1 MSIDPR
7 HFELQIVGARHVAS
21 LRDGLRGERPS
32 FLVRLFILST
42 ILATSLLAACHGE
55 PAEVRVYRDSMAL
68 AAAVLDRDD
77 PDAAEELRDL
87 ITRAEQVTAERP
99 GRDAVEAAW
108 QRCFAFA
115 SEALEPPDPEEE
127 IARRWPEIER
137 LASERLRQ
145 VAQHLDE
152 TSAGR
157 PTSREI
163 TRARMRLTLARRHA
177 EAGRQAQATLEA
189 EAAMA
194 HLAEVT
200 ELRSARIS
208 RFSDPRNLAL
218 WQEMVAEALAG
229 AGRRTEVIVVDK
241 LDRRLSLFRG
251 DREVARFSIE
261 LGTNGLAP
269 KFREGDA
276 ATPEGIY
283 RVVDKKDGAETRFYK
298 ALLIDY
304 PNALDRQRF
313 EARKAIGALPG
324 DARIGSLI
332 EIHGDGGVG
341 RDWTDGCVALTNR
354 DMDALFREVS
364 EGTPVVIVGTY

>member
-1 MSIDPR
+1 M
-7 HFELQIVGARHVAS
+7 
-21 LRDGLRGERPS
+21 
-32 FLVRLFILST
+32 RLFFLST
-42 ILATSLLAACHGE
+42 TLATSLLAACHGE

-77 PDAAEELRDL
+77 PDAADELREL
-87 ITRAEQVTAERP
+87 IAEAERVTAEKP
-99 GRDAVEAAW
+99 GREAVEVAW
-108 QRCFAFA
+108 RRCLAFA

-127 IARRWPEIER
+127 LARRWPEVER
-137 LASERLRQ
+137 LAAERLREL
-145 VAQHLDE
+145 AGYLDE

-157 PTSREI
+157 RTSREV
-163 TRARMRLTLARRHA
+163 TRARMRLALARRHA
-177 EAGRQAQATLEA
+177 AAGRLARATLEA

-194 HLAEVT
+194 HLVAVT

-218 WQEMVAEALAG
+218 WQEMVAATLAG
-229 AGRRTEVIVVDK
+229 AGRRAEVIVVDK

-251 DREVARFSIE
+251 DREVAHYPIE

-276 ATPEGIY
+276 ATPEGVY
-283 RVVDKKDGAETRFYK
+283 RVVEKKDGAETRFYK

-313 EARKAIGALPG
+313 DARKAIGALPD

-354 DMDALFREVS
+354 DMDALYREVS